1 MSKGIGLSIF
11 EFRGKT
17 KRKLFE
23 YRADP
28 KEMERGIDVINTKFG
43 YAIKKHSELMSK
55 RMRY

>member
-17 KRKLFE
+17 KKKLFE

-28 KEMERGIDVINTKFG
+28 KDMDKGIDVLNMKFG
-43 YAIKKHSELMSK
+43 YAIRKHSEQMSK